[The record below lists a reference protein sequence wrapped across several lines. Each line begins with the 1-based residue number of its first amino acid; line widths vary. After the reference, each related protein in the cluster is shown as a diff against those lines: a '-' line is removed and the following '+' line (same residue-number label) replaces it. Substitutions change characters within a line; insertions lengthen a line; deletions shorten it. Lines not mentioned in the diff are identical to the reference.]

1 VFDLFA
7 ARAEMMSVSDTKKTI
22 FSQSVYFSPLP
33 LDTGESPVDMLN
45 IIWRKNDVFLDV
57 GNYSLGSFIMIAW
70 PLILLFLLIG
80 YIMPD
85 PLLMLSG
92 FVVVGCPVL
101 CFIHSLFQAAP
112 LPIRFN
118 RQRREV
124 CIPKG
129 KDEYWL
135 VPWESVVAAS
145 VQGFSI
151 SQAGKMTQG
160 LLIVT
165 FKKNRAEVGEEDAF
179 YSWGFNCGGGVA
191 AMQLWECMRSY
202 MEIGPHAV
210 TDNTARFYRPKGILA
225 SYAEDVV
232 EAAQRK
238 GWFMAVLWEGF
249 FGLFIFNTLL
259 IDVLE
264 RMKLSPSPDL
274 PYPEI
279 IEWSKPLPPDQWTKR
294 SPELEVAI
302 AQREAELGIRS
313 S

>member
-1 VFDLFA
+1 
-7 ARAEMMSVSDTKKTI
+7 MMSVSGTKKTI

-165 FKKNRAEVGEEDAF
+165 FKKKSCRSRGGGCFLFMGLQLWRWCCGDATLGMYAQLYGNRASCRHG
-179 YSWGFNCGGGVA
+179 
-191 AMQLWECMRSY
+191 
-202 MEIGPHAV
+202 
-210 TDNTARFYRPKGILA
+210 
-225 SYAEDVV
+225 
-232 EAAQRK
+232 
-238 GWFMAVLWEGF
+238 
-249 FGLFIFNTLL
+249 
-259 IDVLE
+259 
-264 RMKLSPSPDL
+264 
-274 PYPEI
+274 
-279 IEWSKPLPPDQWTKR
+279 
-294 SPELEVAI
+294 
-302 AQREAELGIRS
+302 
-313 S
+313 